1 MENSLFPKDM
11 LNAGTLSL
19 DVVKAK
25 LNYFELQL
33 HELHWQTKSYAEHV
47 CLGNFYDKVFALK
60 DEIIEKMMGY
70 TGVRTK
76 AMPVDP
82 IKNYSSGLPTQVVN
96 ELLIFAKQ
104 LEGYAGGNNMPD
116 IENIAQS
123 LSGEASKTRYLL
135 TLS

>member
-1 MENSLFPKDM
+1 MNSIFPTEMIK
-11 LNAGTLSL
+11 AGTLSL
-19 DVVKAK
+19 DVIKAK
-25 LNYFELQL
+25 LNYFELQI
-33 HELHWQTKSYAEHV
+33 HELHWQTKSYAEHMA
-47 CLGNFYDKVFALK
+47 LGSLYDKVFDLK
-60 DEIIEKMMGY
+60 DEIIEKIMGY

-76 AMPVDP
+76 AMPVDA
-82 IKNYSSGLPTQVVN
+82 IKNYSPGLSIQVVN

-123 LSGEASKTRYLL
+123 LSGEAAKTKFLL